1 MTAFYSRPTLKSG
14 SAMPQTRKPWSRR
27 LTLLTL
33 PVLMGSVL
41 APAAATAQEWPT
53 KAVTMVVPFPPGGS
67 NDVAA
72 RVVAESARKRL
83 GQTIVVDNK
92 PGANGA
98 LGVDA
103 VLRAPKDHHT
113 FLVASDSVSL
123 LPLFRALSWDLTK
136 SFTPIAVLSYQP
148 VVVVTSPATGL
159 KSIKDLQALA
169 RSKPNQV
176 PYATSGQGSLQHLI
190 GELFSQ
196 NLGIDLLHIPYK
208 GGGQAVTDVVAG
220 QVTVAVLGAAAVLPH
235 IKSGKL
241 VALAVSTK
249 SRSPML
255 PDTPTLAESGAG
267 DIDVPQ
273 WSALFALE
281 GTPAAVLSRLRRSV
295 DESLAEPAVRQHFQN
310 AAMDIVA
317 TPPDA
322 FQQRMLQDRE
332 RWARLIKERK
342 ISLD

>member
-1 MTAFYSRPTLKSG
+1 
-14 SAMPQTRKPWSRR
+14 MPALPLALTRRA
-27 LTLLTL
+27 TLLGL
-33 PVLMGSVL
+33 
-41 APAAATAQEWPT
+41 AAAALPPLAVAADDWPA
-53 KAVTMVVPFPPGGS
+53 KAVTLVVPFPPGGS
-67 NDVAA
+67 NDVVA
-72 RVVAESARKRL
+72 RLVGDSVRQRI
-83 GQTIVVDNK
+83 GQTVVIDNK

-123 LPLFRALSWDLTK
+123 LPLFRQTPWDLTRT
-136 SFTPIAVLSYQP
+136 FTPVAVLSVQP
-148 VVVVTSPATGL
+148 VVVVTSAASGL

-169 RSKPNQV
+169 RSKPDQV
-176 PYATSGQGSLQHLI
+176 PYASSGQGSIQHLL

-196 NLGIDLLHIPYK
+196 GLGINLLHIPYK
-208 GGGQAVTDVVAG
+208 GGGQAVNDVVAG

-241 VALAVSTK
+241 VALAVSTRQ
-249 SRSPML
+249 RSPTL

-273 WSALFALE
+273 WSALFAVA
-281 GTPAAVLSRLRRSV
+281 GTPAPVIARLRRAV
-295 DESLAEPAVRQHFQN
+295 DESLAEPAVAQKL
-310 AAMDIVA
+310 ASLAMETVN
-317 TPPDA
+317 TTPDA

-332 RWARLIKERK
+332 RWARLVKDRR

>member
-1 MTAFYSRPTLKSG
+1 METMSANRPP
-14 SAMPQTRKPWSRR
+14 AKPLFRSRR
-27 LTLLTL
+27 ALLL
-33 PVLMGSVL
+33 AWAALGL
-41 APAAATAQEWPT
+41 APAAAQAQDWPA
-53 KAVTMVVPFPPGGS
+53 KAVTFIVPFPPGGS
-67 NDVAA
+67 NDVVA
-72 RVVAESARKRL
+72 RVVAESVRRRI
-83 GQTIVVDNK
+83 GQTVVVDNK

-123 LPLFRALSWDLTK
+123 LPLFRTTPWDLTK
-136 SFTPIAVLSYQP
+136 SFTPIAVLSQQP
-148 VVVVTSPATGL
+148 IVVVTATSTGL
-159 KSIKDLQALA
+159 KSIKDLQTQA
-169 RSKPNQV
+169 RAKPNQV
-176 PYATSGQGSLQHLI
+176 PFASSGQGSIQHLV

-208 GGGQAVTDVVAG
+208 GGGQAVTDVIAG

-241 VALAVSTK
+241 TALAVSTRQ
-249 SRSPML
+249 RSPML

-273 WSALFALE
+273 WSALFAVE
-281 GTPAAVLSRLRRSV
+281 GTPPAVVTRLRRSV
-295 DESLAEPAVRQHFQN
+295 EESLAEPALKQHLLGV
-310 AAMDIVA
+310 AMEVVTT
-317 TPPDA
+317 TPEA

-342 ISLD
+342 ISLE

>member
-1 MTAFYSRPTLKSG
+1 
-14 SAMPQTRKPWSRR
+14 MPALPLALTRRA
-27 LTLLTL
+27 TLLGL
-33 PVLMGSVL
+33 
-41 APAAATAQEWPT
+41 AAAALPPLAVAADDWPA
-53 KAVTMVVPFPPGGS
+53 KAVTLVVPFPPGGS
-67 NDVAA
+67 NDVVA
-72 RVVAESARKRL
+72 RLVGDSVRQRI
-83 GQTIVVDNK
+83 GQTVVIDNK

-123 LPLFRALSWDLTK
+123 LPLFRQTPWDLTRT
-136 SFTPIAVLSYQP
+136 FTPVAVLSVQP
-148 VVVVTSPATGL
+148 VVVVTSAASGL

-169 RSKPNQV
+169 RSKPDQV
-176 PYATSGQGSLQHLI
+176 PYASSGQGSIQHLL

-196 NLGIDLLHIPYK
+196 GLGINLLHIPYK
-208 GGGQAVTDVVAG
+208 GGGQAVNDVVAG

-241 VALAVSTK
+241 VALAVSTRQ
-249 SRSPML
+249 RSPML
-255 PDTPTLAESGAG
+255 PDTLTLAESGAG

-273 WSALFALE
+273 WSALFAVA
-281 GTPAAVLSRLRRSV
+281 GTPAPIIARLRRAV
-295 DESLAEPAVRQHFQN
+295 DESLAEPAVAQKL
-310 AAMDIVA
+310 ASLAMETVN
-317 TPPDA
+317 TTPDA

-332 RWARLIKERK
+332 RWARLVKDRR

>member
-1 MTAFYSRPTLKSG
+1 
-14 SAMPQTRKPWSRR
+14 MPALPLALTRRA
-27 LTLLTL
+27 TLLGL
-33 PVLMGSVL
+33 
-41 APAAATAQEWPT
+41 AAAALPPLAAAADDWPA
-53 KAVTMVVPFPPGGS
+53 KAVTLVVPFPPGGS
-67 NDVAA
+67 NDVVA
-72 RVVAESARKRL
+72 RLVGDSVRQRI
-83 GQTIVVDNK
+83 GQTVVIDNK

-123 LPLFRALSWDLTK
+123 LPLFRQTPWDLTRT
-136 SFTPIAVLSYQP
+136 FTPVAVLSVQP
-148 VVVVTSPATGL
+148 VVVVTSAASGL

-169 RSKPNQV
+169 RSKPDQV
-176 PYATSGQGSLQHLI
+176 PYASSGQGSIQHLL

-196 NLGIDLLHIPYK
+196 GLGINLLHIPYK
-208 GGGQAVTDVVAG
+208 GGGQAVNDVVAG

-241 VALAVSTK
+241 VALAVSTRQ
-249 SRSPML
+249 RSPTL

-273 WSALFALE
+273 WSALFAVV
-281 GTPAAVLSRLRRSV
+281 GTPAPVITRLRRAV
-295 DESLAEPAVRQHFQN
+295 DESLAEPAVAQKL
-310 AAMDIVA
+310 ASLAMETVN
-317 TPPDA
+317 TTPDA

-332 RWARLIKERK
+332 RWARLVKDRR

>member
-1 MTAFYSRPTLKSG
+1 MSTPRTL
-14 SAMPQTRKPWSRR
+14 RSRR
-27 LTLLTL
+27 LSLLPLLTML
-33 PVLMGSVL
+33 GL
-41 APAAATAQEWPT
+41 ALTAVASLAQEWPS
-53 KAVTMVVPFPPGGS
+53 KAITLVVPFPPGGS

-72 RVVAESARKRL
+72 RVVAESLRKRL
-83 GQTIVVDNK
+83 DQTVVVDNK

-123 LPLFRALSWDLTK
+123 LPLFRTTPWDLPK

-148 VVVVTSPATGL
+148 IVVVTAASSGL
-159 KSIKDLQALA
+159 KTIKDLQTSA

-176 PYATSGQGSLQHLI
+176 PYASSGQGSLQHLV

-208 GGGQAVTDVVAG
+208 GGGQAVTDVIAG

-241 VALAVSTK
+241 IALAVSTRQ
-249 SRSPML
+249 RSPML
-255 PDTPTLAESGAG
+255 PGIPTLAESGAG

-273 WSALFALE
+273 WSAMFAVE
-281 GTPAAVLSRLRRSV
+281 GTPAAVVTRLRRGV
-295 DESLAEPAVRQHFQN
+295 EESLAEPAVKQHFLN
-310 AAMDIVA
+310 AAMEIIA
-317 TPPDA
+317 TTPQA

-332 RWARLIKERK
+332 RWAKLIKDRK

>member
-1 MTAFYSRPTLKSG
+1 MFAQRPF
-14 SAMPQTRKPWSRR
+14 WSRR
-27 LTLLTL
+27 LPLLAFL
-33 PVLMGSVL
+33 GLLAWASAPLVSV
-41 APAAATAQEWPT
+41 AQEWPT
-53 KAVTMVVPFPPGGS
+53 KPVTLVVPFPPGGS

-72 RVVAESARKRL
+72 RVVAESLRKRL
-83 GQTIVVDNK
+83 GQTVVVDNK

-123 LPLFRALSWDLTK
+123 LPMFRTQPWDLTR
-136 SFTPIAVLSYQP
+136 SFTPVAVLSYQP
-148 VVVVTSPATGL
+148 IVVVTGASTGL
-159 KSIKDLQALA
+159 KTIKDLQAQA

-176 PYATSGQGSLQHLI
+176 SYASSGQGSLQHLL

-196 NLGIDLLHIPYK
+196 NLGIDLLHVPYK
-208 GGGQAVTDVVAG
+208 GGGQAVTDVIAG
-220 QVTVAVLGAAAVLPH
+220 QVSVAVLGAAAVLPH

-241 VALAVSTK
+241 LPLAVSTLR
-249 SRSPML
+249 RSPML

-273 WSALFALE
+273 WSALFAVE
-281 GTPAAVLSRLRRSV
+281 GTPAPVLARLRRDV
-295 DESLAEPAVRQHFQN
+295 EEALAEPAVKQHFQN
-310 AAMDIVA
+310 AAMESIA
-317 TPPDA
+317 TPA
-322 FQQRMLQDRE
+322 QVFQQRMVQDRE
-332 RWARLIKERK
+332 RWSRLVKDRK

>member
-1 MTAFYSRPTLKSG
+1 
-14 SAMPQTRKPWSRR
+14 MPALPLALTRRA
-27 LTLLTL
+27 TLLGL
-33 PVLMGSVL
+33 
-41 APAAATAQEWPT
+41 AAAALPPLAAAADDWPA
-53 KAVTMVVPFPPGGS
+53 KAVTLVVPFPPGGS
-67 NDVAA
+67 NDVVA
-72 RVVAESARKRL
+72 RLVGDSVRQRI
-83 GQTIVVDNK
+83 GQTVVIDNK

-123 LPLFRALSWDLTK
+123 LPLFRQTPWDLTRT
-136 SFTPIAVLSYQP
+136 FTPVAVLSVQP
-148 VVVVTSPATGL
+148 VVVVTSAASGL

-169 RSKPNQV
+169 RSKPDQV
-176 PYATSGQGSLQHLI
+176 PYASSGQGSIQHLL
-190 GELFSQ
+190 GELFAQ
-196 NLGIDLLHIPYK
+196 GLGINLLHIPYK
-208 GGGQAVTDVVAG
+208 GGGQAVNDVVAG

-241 VALAVSTK
+241 VALAVSTRQ
-249 SRSPML
+249 RSPTL

-273 WSALFALE
+273 WSALFAVV
-281 GTPAAVLSRLRRSV
+281 GTPAPVITRLRRAV
-295 DESLAEPAVRQHFQN
+295 DESLAEPAVAQKL
-310 AAMDIVA
+310 ASLAMETVN
-317 TPPDA
+317 TTPDA

-332 RWARLIKERK
+332 RWARLVKDRR

>member
-1 MTAFYSRPTLKSG
+1 MSTPCTL
-14 SAMPQTRKPWSRR
+14 RSRR
-27 LTLLTL
+27 LWLLTL
-33 PVLMGSVL
+33 LGLALVPVASL
-41 APAAATAQEWPT
+41 AQEWPT
-53 KAVTMVVPFPPGGS
+53 KAVTLVVPFPPGGS

-72 RVVAESARKRL
+72 RVVAESVRKRI
-83 GQTIVVDNK
+83 GQTVVVENK

-123 LPLFRALSWDLTK
+123 LPLFRATPWDLTR

-148 VVVVTSPATGL
+148 IVVVTAASTGL
-159 KSIKDLQALA
+159 KSIKDLQAAA
-169 RSKPNQV
+169 RAKPDQV
-176 PYATSGQGSLQHLI
+176 PYASSGQGSIQHLV

-196 NLGIDLLHIPYK
+196 NLGINLLHIPYK
-208 GGGQAVTDVVAG
+208 GGGQAVTDVIAG
-220 QVTVAVLGAAAVLPH
+220 QVTAAVLGAAAVLPH

-241 VALAVSTK
+241 VALAVSTRQ
-249 SRSPML
+249 RSPML

-273 WSALFALE
+273 WSALFAVE
-281 GTPAAVLSRLRRSV
+281 GTPAAVVTRLRRSV
-295 DESLAEPAVRQHFQN
+295 EESLTEPAVKQQFLN
-310 AAMDIVA
+310 LAMESVA
-317 TPPDA
+317 TTPEA

-332 RWARLIKERK
+332 RWAKLVKERK

>member
-1 MTAFYSRPTLKSG
+1 MST
-14 SAMPQTRKPWSRR
+14 PQSPHSRR
-27 LTLLTL
+27 HSLLTLLL
-33 PVLMGSVL
+33 LAL
-41 APAAATAQEWPT
+41 APLAGLAQEWPA
-53 KAVTMVVPFPPGGS
+53 KAVTLIVPFPPGGS

-72 RVVAESARKRL
+72 RVVADSLRKRL
-83 GQTIVVDNK
+83 GQTVVVDNK

-123 LPLFRALSWDLTK
+123 LPLFRTMTWDLTK
-136 SFTPIAVLSYQP
+136 SFTPIAVLSIQP
-148 VVVVTSPATGL
+148 IVVVTAASSGL
-159 KSIKDLQALA
+159 KSIKDLQVRA
-169 RSKPNQV
+169 RSKPNQI
-176 PYATSGQGSLQHLI
+176 PYASSGQGSGQHLV

-208 GGGQAVTDVVAG
+208 GGGQAVTDVIAG

-241 VALAVSTK
+241 VALAVSTR
-249 SRSPML
+249 SRSSML

-273 WSALFALE
+273 WSALFAVE
-281 GTPAAVLSRLRRSV
+281 GTPPAVVARLRRSV
-295 DESLAEPAVRQHFQN
+295 EESLAEPAVKQNFLN
-310 AAMDIVA
+310 AAMEVLA
-317 TPPDA
+317 TAPET
-322 FQQRMLQDRE
+322 FQQKMVQDRE
-332 RWARLIKERK
+332 RWAKLVKERK

>member
-1 MTAFYSRPTLKSG
+1 MPTLCG
-14 SAMPQTRKPWSRR
+14 SLPRR
-27 LTLLTL
+27 LGLLTLLTL
-33 PVLMGSVL
+33 LGLALTPV
-41 APAAATAQEWPT
+41 AALAQEWPS
-53 KAVTMVVPFPPGGS
+53 KAVTLVVPFPPGGS

-72 RVVAESARKRL
+72 RVVADSVRKRL
-83 GQTIVVDNK
+83 GQTVVVDNK

-123 LPLFRALSWDLTK
+123 LPLFRPTTWDLSK

-148 VVVVTSPATGL
+148 IVVVTGASTGL
-159 KSIKDLQALA
+159 KTIKDLQDRA
-169 RSKPNQV
+169 RGKPDQV
-176 PYATSGQGSLQHLI
+176 PYASSGQGSVQHLV

-196 NLGIDLLHIPYK
+196 NLGVNLLHIPYK
-208 GGGQAVTDVVAG
+208 GGGQAVTDVIAG

-241 VALAVSTK
+241 IALAVSTRQ
-249 SRSPML
+249 RSPML
-255 PDTPTLAESGAG
+255 PSVPTLAESGAG

-273 WSALFALE
+273 WSALFAVE
-281 GTPAAVLSRLRRSV
+281 GTPAAVLTRLRRDV
-295 DESLAEPAVRQHFQN
+295 EESLAEAGVKQQLLN
-310 AAMDIVA
+310 LAMEHVA
-317 TPPDA
+317 TTPQE
-322 FQQRMLQDRE
+322 FQRRMVQDRE
-332 RWARLIKERK
+332 RWAKIIKERN